1 MFPTN
6 GSSEFWNIYICI
18 LHRVQQQS
26 KFLIQNIIYT
36 STSQAVKDEL
46 FPLLRP
52 NSNLDTKSGLEWQST
67 RDYPKTLLSPSI
79 FGLWS
84 STPSSIPNQNDC
96 AQIINTQS
104 GRQIRITSPSC
115 CIGAHFLADLQTK
128 EELLNPR
135 FKGPVKPAFIGEV
148 NIPGVD
154 TPEMV
159 WQCPTKCCPNL
170 TWTEARKRGQDSTV
184 ARTNDDGSSRQFP
197 GVNFN
202 DIDEML
208 PQSLK
213 IGSFSPYKLFRD
225 MD

>member
-1 MFPTN
+1 MFPAN

-18 LHRVQQQS
+18 LHREQQQS
-26 KFLIQNIIYT
+26 KFLIQKIIYM
-36 STSQAVKDEL
+36 STSQAIKDEL
-46 FPLLRP
+46 FSLLRP

-67 RDYPKTLLSPSI
+67 RDYPKRLLSPSI

-84 STPSSIPNQNDC
+84 STPSSIPNQNDR

-104 GRQIRITSPSC
+104 SRQIRITSPSW

-154 TPEMV
+154 NAGG
-159 WQCPTKCCPNL
+159 WYGNAQL
-170 TWTEARKRGQDSTV
+170 SAAQISQWTEFSNSEHWPFGNLQGLPHEASHAKTKE
-184 ARTNDDGSSRQFP
+184 SSPFK
-197 GVNFN
+197 V
-202 DIDEML
+202 
-208 PQSLK
+208 
-213 IGSFSPYKLFRD
+213 
-225 MD
+225 